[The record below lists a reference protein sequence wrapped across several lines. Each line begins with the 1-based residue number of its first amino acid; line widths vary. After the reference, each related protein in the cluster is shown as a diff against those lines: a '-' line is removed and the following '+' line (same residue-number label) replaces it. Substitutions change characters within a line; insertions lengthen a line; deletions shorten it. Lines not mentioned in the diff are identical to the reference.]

1 MVFSLFP
8 RKSASALLFRETV
21 QTQYLNKRR
30 GAQKS
35 VPQKYFF
42 SPQSSNF
49 CQFVWARP
57 NGSNVHGSKL
67 PGQSRKVPGRIE
79 ASKQVKTNMD
89 EPERCVMQTG
99 LEQTCV
105 APSTRGWWARGAKN
119 PCAGGGFCC
128 SVCVCVWGGAGCW
141 EGKAHV
147 GKRGIAWRG
156 ANGARAVGGPPPRVV
171 TACGRGGLWLSLP
184 LRRVPCS
191 RGSLTRV
198 CVFAPQT

>member
-1 MVFSLFP
+1 MRSRIELASISRDLRERILVVFSLFP

-21 QTQYLNKRR
+21 QTQYLNKRKKR
-30 GAQKS
+30 CTKTALFRRS
-35 VPQKYFF
+35 IFLT
-42 SPQSSNF
+42 PQSSNF

-79 ASKQVKTNMD
+79 SSKQVKTNMV
-89 EPERCVMQTG
+89 EPERCVTQTG

-128 SVCVCVWGGAGCW
+128 SVCV
-141 EGKAHV
+141 
-147 GKRGIAWRG
+147 
-156 ANGARAVGGPPPRVV
+156 
-171 TACGRGGLWLSLP
+171 RGGRSWLL
-184 LRRVPCS
+184 
-191 RGSLTRV
+191 GG
-198 CVFAPQT
+198 